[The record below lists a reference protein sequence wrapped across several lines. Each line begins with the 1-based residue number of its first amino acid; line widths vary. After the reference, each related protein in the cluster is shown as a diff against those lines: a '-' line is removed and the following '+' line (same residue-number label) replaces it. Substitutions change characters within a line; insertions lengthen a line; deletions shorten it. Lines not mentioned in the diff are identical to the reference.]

1 MSADVWLNKHVHALP
16 VPDPWKNEFMP
27 EQTVVPRLHDIGTSF
42 HITTVECKSH
52 PGTVAGVNLHR
63 YDSFRCEPQEAT
75 GVNSYQNVEIYKWK
89 RRGEELPANICNI

>member
-1 MSADVWLNKHVHALP
+1 
-16 VPDPWKNEFMP
+16 MP

-42 HITTVECKSH
+42 HITTVECKSR

-75 GVNSYQNVEIYKWK
+75 GVNSYQWDHGMHPWALGILTVKNGYWRV
-89 RRGEELPANICNI
+89 P